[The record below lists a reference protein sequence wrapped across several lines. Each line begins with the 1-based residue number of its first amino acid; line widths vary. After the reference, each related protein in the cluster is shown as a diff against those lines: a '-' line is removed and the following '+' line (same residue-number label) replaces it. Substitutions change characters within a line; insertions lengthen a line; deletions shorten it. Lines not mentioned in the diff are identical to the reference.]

1 MSDYDNTNSGALWV
15 EKAPKSEKHPNMKG
29 NISVMCP
36 ACQKASDYWMAGWA
50 VREPEGKRPNIKLS
64 VTAKDAQRDG
74 RQDQPPMPPLS
85 SDIPF

>member
-1 MSDYDNTNSGALWV
+1 MSDYDNTNKGALWV
-15 EKAPKSEKHPNMKG
+15 EKAPKSDKHPNMKG
-29 NISVMCP
+29 SINIDG
-36 ACQKASDYWMAGWA
+36 KEYWLSAWA
-50 VREPEGKRPNIKLS
+50 TREPEGKRPNIKLS